1 MLEGPTSFLS
11 QVYEINFDGISIII
25 FKLTSLRRLNLLN
38 LSSYRHLNS
47 PPNTTR
53 DQGNDVKT
61 LWKEMVL
68 IVKQIL
74 LVSTIGDKQRTVCRT
89 CSHFRLSRG
98 QQIRQQF
105 ANSREKGD
113 FFIITFW
120 IIKKEFDNSAPAYQG
135 VFFPPTYLLP
145 IRSQHSFKNDWKQF
159 LILITNL
166 FYTLCFKPKQ

>member
-1 MLEGPTSFLS
+1 
-11 QVYEINFDGISIII
+11 
-25 FKLTSLRRLNLLN
+25 
-38 LSSYRHLNS
+38 
-47 PPNTTR
+47 
-53 DQGNDVKT
+53 
-61 LWKEMVL
+61 MVL

-166 FYTLCFKPKQ
+166 FYTLCFKPKQQTEQYVTRGKFLQIRTHERCKLLENHLQKRNIEKKSTNTLVIIFIHDMNTKDYKNRS

>member
-11 QVYEINFDGISIII
+11 QVYEINFDGISIVI

-38 LSSYRHLNS
+38 LNSYRHLNS
-47 PPNTTR
+47 PPDTTR
-53 DQGNDVKT
+53 DLGNDLKT
-61 LWKEMVL
+61 QWKEMVL

-135 VFFPPTYLLP
+135 VFFSADVSPTNQITAFLQKWLETVFNLNNEP
-145 IRSQHSFKNDWKQF
+145 ILHSMS
-159 LILITNL
+159 
-166 FYTLCFKPKQ
+166 